1 MGGKARRIGVAFY
14 LVLNSQNKI
23 IYKHTQIFIRTKPE
37 NRLDITSLIMIYET
51 CFLDSLSAFQKKKK
65 KKCVCI
71 FTLLTNFKFSRWQL

>member
-1 MGGKARRIGVAFY
+1 MAFC

-37 NRLDITSLIMIYET
+37 NCLDITSLIMIYET

-65 KKCVCI
+65 KKVCLH
-71 FTLLTNFKFSRWQL
+71 FYLVDKFQILQMAALICLM